1 MLEAELLAC
10 GQEASYSDP
19 VWEKALAVLKAKAG
33 NKYWTPWKNP
43 LFALGFSE
51 HDDPEILL
59 KFETIAWQTSS
70 GQLTHTGLMRKKS
83 IAVPGF
89 AYSYRG
95 AVATYAV
102 NKTTGVDWSQTN
114 GWYIEVDNLRYFIL
128 RGFYDENDNTLRLL
142 VQLARYPGTKLIK
155 MWRFDWDGNLPEGTI
170 LISNKKEFYLLCISP
185 TAGMISGVTPEGL
198 PYSLPSA
205 QAFAVLREQ
214 IESKLNAIR
223 QHLANLD
230 YILRYRS
237 YLLTKDLYDRL
248 IAEYTSFNQRF
259 AEIERALKERLN
271 YMQEYAA
278 QAGKGEESSELIMAW
293 QKELQEIREIIDKDV
308 VDMEQKLL
316 GILREAGK
324 AAGVSETYPGGV
336 TAAAGATQNWIPV
349 ILVGVGVG
357 VALLL
362 TARKGGE

>member
-10 GQEASYSDP
+10 GREESYSDP
-19 VWEKALAVLKAKAG
+19 VWDRALAVLQAKAG
-33 NKYWTPWKNP
+33 NNYWTPWKNG

-51 HDDPEILL
+51 QDDPEILL
-59 KFETIAWQTSS
+59 KFETIAWQTWS
-70 GQLTHTGLMRKKS
+70 GQMTHTGLMRKKS
-83 IAVPGF
+83 IAVRGF

-95 AVATYAV
+95 AAATYAV
-102 NKTTGVDWSQTN
+102 NETTGVDWSQTN

-198 PYSLPSA
+198 PYTLPSA

-214 IESKLNAIR
+214 IETKLNIIR

-248 IAEYTSFNQRF
+248 IAEYTSFNRRF

-278 QAGKGEESSELIMAW
+278 QAGKGEESAELIMAW

-336 TAAAGATQNWIPV
+336 TAAAEATQNWIPV

-357 VALLL
+357 VVLLL
-362 TARKGGE
+362 MASKGGE

>member
-59 KFETIAWQTSS
+59 KFETIGWQS
-70 GQLTHTGLMRKKS
+70 GLSGGQIPVTGLARKKS
-83 IAVPGF
+83 IAVPG
-89 AYSYRG
+89 
-95 AVATYAV
+95 YARSLYGFTQ
-102 NKTTGVDWSQTN
+102 TTSVDWTQTN
-114 GWYIEVDNLRYFIL
+114 GLYIEVDNLRYFIL

-142 VQLARYPGTKLIK
+142 VQLARYSGTKLIK

-170 LISNKKEFYLLCISP
+170 LISNKKEFSLLCISP

-336 TAAAGATQNWIPV
+336 TAAAGAAQNWIPV